1 MAYNKEKQSM
11 KSIVFDIE
19 LEKEI
24 QALADENE
32 RSYNAQVNYML
43 KQYLKLKN
51 S

>member
-11 KSIVFDIE
+11 KSIVFDKD
-19 LEKEI
+19 LEEMI

-32 RSYNAQVNYML
+32 RSFNAQVNYML